1 MINKLR
7 FVSIFLLTGVGLF
20 GFHLMN
26 AVAATPTVIL
36 TTHARCMLGHVV
48 NERLVPTDETKKL
61 SKSFTSPKQYNLY
74 SLSDSITS
82 LGATELV
89 LQEYPCHTR
98 YYVKFDKDV
107 PNNYIAVG
115 NANWNPQPRPVK
127 SLSTNNAA
135 YKAAITD
142 LLQQN
147 GLINP
152 KVRILQVLKTDIQG
166 DGKDEVFISA
176 TYFTARPNGP
186 DIEHAP
192 MYAKKGDYSI
202 VAYREVINE
211 KAVTKLV
218 TGNIFQ
224 TTPKSDEPLM
234 PPPAPYEYHIN
245 AILDLDGDGVM
256 DIVIDNTIHEGIGSE
271 VFSLKNGKFELVA
284 DCGCGF

>member
-1 MINKLR
+1 MANKLR
-7 FVSIFLLTGVGLF
+7 IISILVLTGAGLF

-26 AVAATPTVIL
+26 AVAAAPTVIL

-48 NERLVPTDETKKL
+48 DGKWIEADELRKL
-61 SKSFTSPKQYNLY
+61 PKDFVSPKQYDLFG
-74 SLSDSITS
+74 
-82 LGATELV
+82 LGNPIKGVGASELV

-107 PNNYIAVG
+107 PNNYTAVG

-135 YKAAITD
+135 YKAAIAD
-142 LLQQN
+142 LLKQN
-147 GLINP
+147 GLTNP

-202 VAYREVINE
+202 VAYREVIDE

-218 TGNIFQ
+218 AGNIFE
-224 TTPKSDEPLM
+224 TTPQSSAPDI

-245 AILDLDGDGVM
+245 AIADLDGDGVM
-256 DIVIDNTIHEGIGSE
+256 DIVADRTIHEGIGS
-271 VFSLKNGKFELVA
+271 VVLVMKNGKFEEVTY
-284 DCGCGF
+284 CGCGF